1 MSRKGPASSVT
12 CCYGRSWAAD
22 LRKWP
27 FGSFTLVSVDAA
39 ESPRKVPENSHYPQP
54 LFRFHAGLWARCGL
68 VSVHRWS
75 ALNELQHALLERLA
89 AGEDPAAWDPGD
101 WRSAYALCNRGLLS
115 VRRRGGEVC
124 AEVTEAG
131 RFYFQHGRHLD
142 DPAYTGSSDQA
153 VSAGTAPSAAG
164 VGWRGS
170 TGRRRVPMP
179 YSERPDVRASCR
191 LSQEPHTKGIALA
204 CGP

>member
-1 MSRKGPASSVT
+1 M
-12 CCYGRSWAAD
+12 
-22 LRKWP
+22 
-27 FGSFTLVSVDAA
+27 
-39 ESPRKVPENSHYPQP
+39 
-54 LFRFHAGLWARCGL
+54 
-68 VSVHRWS
+68 SVHRWS
-75 ALNELQHALLERLA
+75 ALNELQRALLERLA

-101 WRSAYALCNRGLLS
+101 WRSAYAPRNPGLLN

-124 AEVTEAG
+124 AEVTEAD
-131 RFYFQHGRHLD
+131 RFYFRHGRHPD
-142 DPAYTGSSDQA
+142 GPAFTGSGDQA

-164 VGWRGS
+164 AGWRGS
-170 TGRRRVPMP
+170 TGRRRTPMP